1 MLTFPNCKIN
11 LGLYITNRREDGYH
25 DLETVFYPIPL
36 KDALEVVEGRERSN
50 IFLSG
55 KTVDGNKEENIVWKA
70 YEVLKH
76 HFPEKIPALDIYL
89 HKAIPMGAG
98 LGGGSADGAF
108 MLKLLNEFCA
118 LQIPQEQLA
127 AVASGL
133 GSDCPFF
140 IYNTP
145 QFASGR
151 GEVMQPVAIDLS
163 DYTIQL
169 VCPAVHIS
177 TGKAFQMLTPK
188 RASFDLKKLPGVH
201 VKDWKDQVS
210 NDFEEPIFEL
220 HPALKDV
227 KQQLYNQGALYA
239 SLSGSGST
247 IFGIF
252 PKGQKAPIQTEFLF
266 EEHIL

>member
-1 MLTFPNCKIN
+1 M
-11 LGLYITNRREDGYH
+11 
-25 DLETVFYPIPL
+25 
-36 KDALEVVEGRERSN
+36 
-50 IFLSG
+50 
-55 KTVDGNKEENIVWKA
+55 EENIVWKA
-70 YEVLKH
+70 YDILKRQ
-76 HFPEKIPALDIYL
+76 FPDEIPTLDVYL

-108 MLKLLNEFCA
+108 MLKLLNDFCA
-118 LQIPQEQLA
+118 LHLDLAQLA
-127 AVASGL
+127 AMALKL

-145 QFASGR
+145 QFAKGR
-151 GEVMQPVAIDLS
+151 GEVMQPMAIDLS

-169 VCPAVHIS
+169 VCPTVHIS
-177 TGKAFQMLTPK
+177 TAKAFQMIRPK
-188 RASFDLKKLPGVH
+188 PASFDLKTLSNLPVR
-201 VKDWKDQVS
+201 DWKGHVE

-220 HPALKDV
+220 HPALRDV

-252 PKGQKAPIQTEFLF
+252 PKGQKAAVQTEFLF
-266 EEHIL
+266 EEYVV